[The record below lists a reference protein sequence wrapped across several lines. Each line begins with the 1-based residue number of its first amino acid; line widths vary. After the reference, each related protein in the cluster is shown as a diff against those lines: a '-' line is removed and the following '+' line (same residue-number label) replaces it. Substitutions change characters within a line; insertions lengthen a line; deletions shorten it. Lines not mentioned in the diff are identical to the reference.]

1 MGVLSHVVLWKER
14 QVVTDLVHC
23 TSYLNSSVLPSFFGK
38 NWWQIMQW
46 GTPQIALH
54 LHLQD
59 AQSLHGSYRSLEQ
72 LSLPECH
79 LDVVSPQTML
89 CVRFLSTHH
98 FTCNKLCE
106 SIGPPTHIHT
116 EWLPEKISELL
127 ICQTK
132 PHFTLLPY
140 ILSKYLFLFA
150 RTLLPQ
156 FGITFNGLTKA
167 PRDHVTTQ
175 KSHHVFHGHWLIH
188 SLRAC
193 LSHRQR

>member
-1 MGVLSHVVLWKER
+1 
-14 QVVTDLVHC
+14 
-23 TSYLNSSVLPSFFGK
+23 
-38 NWWQIMQW
+38 MQW

-89 CVRFLSTHH
+89 CVRFLSTLH

-106 SIGPPTHIHT
+106 SIGPPTRIHT
-116 EWLPEKISELL
+116 EWLSEKISELL
-127 ICQTK
+127 ICQNK

-150 RTLLPQ
+150 CTLLPQ

-188 SLRAC
+188 SL
-193 LSHRQR
+193 LHRCIPEGWQMRWKG